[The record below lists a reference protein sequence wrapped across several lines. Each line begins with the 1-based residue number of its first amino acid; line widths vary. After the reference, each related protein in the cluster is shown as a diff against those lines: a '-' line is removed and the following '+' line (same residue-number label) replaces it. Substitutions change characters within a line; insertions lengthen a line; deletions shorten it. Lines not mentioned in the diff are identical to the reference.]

1 MPKRSAPHS
10 SAARS
15 SAAARPAAGISAAWS
30 EHLERLRD
38 CRLCPQVQ
46 PPAVVGAVPGAS
58 IYLVGQAP
66 GPREVKLGRPF
77 AWTAGRTMFGWFATL
92 GVDEATFRRRVYM
105 AAVISCFP
113 GRLPGKT
120 GDRRPSRQEVE
131 TCRAHRDTELE
142 LLRPALVL
150 PVGRMAIEMFLPCPS
165 LEAVVGRKFRS
176 QPGGYACDVIPLPH
190 PSGLSRWIQTPQGK
204 AHIRKAL
211 ALIGAHPAWRETF
224 PER

>member
-1 MPKRSAPHS
+1 
-10 SAARS
+10 
-15 SAAARPAAGISAAWS
+15 
-30 EHLERLRD
+30 
-38 CRLCPQVQ
+38 
-46 PPAVVGAVPGAS
+46 VGAVPGAS

-66 GPREVKLGRPF
+66 GPREVKLERPF

-92 GVDEATFRRRVYM
+92 GVDEATFRSRVYM

-131 TCRAHRDTELE
+131 TCRVHRETELE

-150 PVGRMAIEMFLPCPS
+150 PVGRMAIELFMPCPS
-165 LEAVVGRKFRS
+165 LEAVVGRQFRGA
-176 QPGGYACDVIPLPH
+176 PNGHACDVIPLPH

-204 AHIRKAL
+204 TSIRQAL
-211 ALIGAHPAWRETF
+211 ALIGAHPAWQRTF
-224 PER
+224 PEAEPAALD